1 MLAVAS
7 RPQDAPPGARQYDR
21 RDGKKGEQGAPERDL
36 AQRISGKLP
45 FHDRIAA
52 GKHHGR
58 ADRVGDPE
66 RDLVA
71 PRRSRVGDGHLA
83 GSIGR
88 MTILTFLLDYWHRSA
103 AF

>member
-21 RDGKKGEQGAPERDL
+21 RDGEECEQGTPERDL
-36 AQRISGKLP
+36 AERIRGKLP

-58 ADRVGDPE
+58 ADHVGDPE

-71 PRRSRVGDGHLA
+71 PRRSQFGDRHRA
-83 GSIGR
+83 EPIGR
-88 MTILTFLLDYWHRSA
+88 ISISTLLCYEKSHT
-103 AF
+103 